1 MLNISIYGEHVLSVE
16 AIARLLQDETTFKL
30 QTVTSDIEYKPLLRS
45 QFKQDVIV
53 YCAIGYSNSLFNKIK
68 KLHQQTP
75 TVKKILIMPMA
86 HKQFLLKLL
95 NAGVAAIVS
104 YKSPAEELV
113 QSINFVMRGQQY
125 LSIDLSKMVINSEYP
140 SSFNTLS
147 KRELEI
153 TYMLANGMN
162 TKSVSSALSI
172 SPKTVNTYR
181 YRIFHKLEIERN
193 VDLFR
198 MVSEE
203 AAYMLT

>member
-16 AIARLLQDETTFKL
+16 AISRLLQDEPAFKL
-30 QTVTSDIEYKPLLRS
+30 HPGTPRSKHKDLLYP

-53 YCAIGYSNSLFNKIK
+53 CCATGYSNTLFNEIK
-68 KLHQQTP
+68 KLHQHTP
-75 TVKKILIMPMA
+75 SVKKILIMSMA
-86 HKQFLLKLL
+86 HKQFLLKML
-95 NAGVAAIVS
+95 NAGVDAIVS
-104 YKSPAEELV
+104 YKAPPEELI
-113 QSINFVMRGQQY
+113 QAIHYAMRGEQY
-125 LSIDLSKMVINSEYP
+125 LSVDLSKMVINSKYP
-140 SSFNTLS
+140 SSFNVLS

-162 TKSVSSALSI
+162 IKNVSSELAI

-181 YRIFHKLEIERN
+181 YRIFNKLAIERN

-203 AAYMLT
+203 AAYMLA

>member
-1 MLNISIYGEHVLSVE
+1 MLNISICGEHVLSVE
-16 AIARLLQDETTFKL
+16 TIARLLQDEPTFNVSTIKSHTQL
-30 QTVTSDIEYKPLLRS
+30 TCSNI
-45 QFKQDVIV
+45 KQDVLIC
-53 YCAIGYSNSLFNKIK
+53 CAISYSNTLFNEIK

-75 TVKKILIMPMA
+75 LVKKILIMPMA

-95 NAGVAAIVS
+95 NAGVSAIVS
-104 YKSPAEELV
+104 YKSPPEELV
-113 QSINFVMRGQQY
+113 QSIHLAMRRQQY
-125 LSIDLSKMVINSEYP
+125 LSIDLSKMVINTEYP

-162 TKSVSSALSI
+162 IKSVSSELSI

-181 YRIFHKLEIERN
+181 YRIFNKLAIERN

-203 AAYMLT
+203 AAYMLA